1 VGGSKT
7 RPGSLCSCGTCAKRF
22 GWGVQIQNHV
32 LTVPA
37 KKRLGGGGGDAD
49 PGPGSGPPPV
59 VPALSKHKGF
69 VLLSPTV

>member
-1 VGGSKT
+1 VGGADPEPCTS
-7 RPGSLCSCGTCAKRF
+7 
-22 GWGVQIQNHV
+22 

-37 KKRLGGGGGDAD
+37 KKRLGGGGDAD